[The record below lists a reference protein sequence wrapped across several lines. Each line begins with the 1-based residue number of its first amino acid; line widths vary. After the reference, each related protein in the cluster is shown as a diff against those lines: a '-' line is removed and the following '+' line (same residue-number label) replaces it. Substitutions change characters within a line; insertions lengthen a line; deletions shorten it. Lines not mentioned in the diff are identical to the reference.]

1 MKKTYTKP
9 EILFESFSFSG
20 SIAGDCEVIVP
31 TPNSGT
37 CGYQPE
43 GLNYKIFING
53 VSECMAGQVINDDV
67 SNGFCYHNPITTNNL
82 FNS

>member
-9 EILFESFSFSG
+9 EIAFESFSFSG
-20 SIAGDCEVIVP
+20 SIATNCEVIVP
-31 TPNSGT
+31 TPSNGT

-43 GLNYKIFING
+43 GLNYKIFVSG
-53 VSECMAGQVINDDV
+53 VPECEAGRVIDDNET
-67 SNGFCYHNPITTNNL
+67 NGFCYHNPITTNNL